1 MTPRFER
8 PSPGDPTPIRFPP
21 IARARLDNGLGVWT
35 IAHRG
40 VPVASAT
47 LVLSRGTGDD
57 PESLPGLA
65 SLTGDLLDE
74 GAGPRDA
81 IALADAFGQLG
92 TQLDVD
98 VGPDATTLTVSG
110 LARFLPDALALM
122 ADVVVRPTLGAA
134 DFSRVRE
141 LRLNRLRQL
150 SRSATTM
157 ADRAYVSALFGAHAY
172 GHGALGT
179 TSSLEAVTLT
189 DAREFWRRMYAPAAA
204 TLIVVGDVALPDVVS
219 QAARAFDA
227 WAPQAPSPPPAATPA
242 VPSDPRV
249 LLVDRPGS
257 PQSEL
262 RIGHVGPPRST
273 SQYHALVTLNAV
285 LGGQFTSRINLRL
298 REEKG
303 VTYGARTSFDFRRVA
318 GTFSCD
324 TSVQADATAVA
335 VTDVLDEFAR
345 VREESVPPDEL
356 EAAQASLTRGYVR
369 NFETAA
375 QIARAAVQLAT
386 HGLPDDTFDRFVPS
400 IRDVAGADVRQAAR
414 VCVRPSDATVVVV
427 GDAAICAKPLE
438 SVGRVVSIVA
448 PEF

>member
-1 MTPRFER
+1 MTHRFER
-8 PSPGDPTPIRFPP
+8 PSAGEPTAIRFPP
-21 IARARLDNGLGVWT
+21 IARAELGNGLGVWA

-57 PESLPGLA
+57 PAARPGLA

-92 TQLDVD
+92 TQLDID
-98 VGPDATTLTVSG
+98 VGPDATTLSISG

-122 ADVVVRPTLGAA
+122 ADVVIRPTLAES
-134 DFSRVRE
+134 DFARVRE

-150 SRSATTM
+150 SRSAATM
-157 ADRAYVSALFGAHAY
+157 ADRAYVSALFGTHAY

-179 TSSLEAVTLT
+179 TSSLEAVTLE
-189 DAREFWRRMYAPAAA
+189 DARTFWSRMYNPAAA
-204 TLIVVGDVALPDVVS
+204 TVIVVGDIDPAEVAS
-219 QAARAFDA
+219 HAERAFGQWQA
-227 WAPQAPSPPPAATPA
+227 RQPAPPLAATPDE
-242 VPSDPRV
+242 PSDPRV

-273 SQYHALVTLNAV
+273 PAYHALVTLNAV
-285 LGGQFTSRINLRL
+285 LGGQFTSRINRRL

-335 VTDVLDEFAR
+335 VTDVLEEFQR
-345 VREESVPPDEL
+345 VRAESVPLEEL
-356 EAAQASLTRGYVR
+356 DAAKASLTRGYVR

-386 HGLPDDTFDRFVPS
+386 HGLPDDTFDRFVPA
-400 IRDVAGADVRQAAR
+400 IRDITGAAVRDAAEA
-414 VCVRPSDATVVVV
+414 CVRPAHATVVVV
-427 GDAAICAKPLE
+427 GDAAVCRAPLE
-438 SVGRVVSIVA
+438 RIGRTVSVVS